1 MKIKKVEKL
10 QDLLDNDFAW
20 RKKEL
25 IDFQMMIHS
34 TKNRTI
40 CRMGLVLLCAH
51 FEGFIKKSANYYIVF
66 VSSQNLK
73 ISDLQINFAAICCQG
88 NLNSFSETNKISVYS
103 SILHNF
109 LDDYENLNFKVH
121 YSQDKPIIRTGG
133 NPSSLVFKEIL
144 DSIGLNFSVYETKQK
159 YIDTDLLSNR
169 HGIVHGEKIFITE
182 NEFDETLK
190 NILEIMDLFKN
201 QILDAAI
208 NQKYLKNRTEK

>member
-34 TKNRTI
+34 TRNMTI
-40 CRMGLVLLCAH
+40 CRMGLALLCAH
-51 FEGFIKKSANYYIVF
+51 FEGFIKKAANYYIVF

-73 ISDLQINFAAICCQG
+73 ISELQINFAAIFCQG
-88 NLNSFSETNKISVYS
+88 IFNFCNETNKISVYS
-103 SILHNF
+103 NVLHTF
-109 LDDYENLNFKVH
+109 LDSYKNLKFNIR
-121 YSQDKPIIRTGG
+121 YSQDKPIIKTGG
-133 NPSSLVFKEIL
+133 NPSSLVLKEIL
-144 DSIGLNFSVYETKQK
+144 NSIGLDFSIYETKQK

-182 NEFDETLK
+182 KEFDETLK
-190 NILEIMDLFKN
+190 NIIEIMEVFKN

-208 NQKYLKNRTEK
+208 NQRYLK

>member
-1 MKIKKVEKL
+1 MKIKKIEKL

-25 IDFQMMIHS
+25 IDFQMIIHS
-34 TKNRTI
+34 TKNKTI
-40 CRMGLVLLCAH
+40 CRMGIALLCAH
-51 FEGFIKKSANYYIVF
+51 FEGFVKKAANYYIVF

-73 ISDLQINFAAICCQG
+73 LSELQINFAALYCQG
-88 NLNSFSETNKISVYS
+88 NLNLINGTDKISVYS
-103 SILHNF
+103 NVLHSF
-109 LDDYENLNFKVH
+109 LESYENLNFNIR
-121 YSQDKPIIRTGG
+121 YSWDKPIIKTGG

-144 DSIGLNFSVYETKQK
+144 NSIGLDFSIYETKQK

-169 HGIVHGEKIFITE
+169 HGIVHGEKVFIEE

-190 NILEIMDLFKN
+190 NIIEIMEVFKN

-208 NQKYLKNRTEK
+208 SQRYLKLGSK

>member
-10 QDLLDNDFAW
+10 QDLLDSDFAW

-34 TKNRTI
+34 TGNKTI
-40 CRMGLVLLCAH
+40 CRMGLALLCAH
-51 FEGFIKKSANYYIVF
+51 FEGFIKKAANYYIVF

-73 ISDLQINFAAICCQG
+73 ISELKINFAAIFSQG
-88 NLNSFSETNKISVYS
+88 NLSSCSETNKISVFS
-103 SILHNF
+103 DVLHTF
-109 LDDYENLNFKVH
+109 LDCYENLNFNIR
-121 YSQDKPIIRTGG
+121 YSQDKPIIKTGG

-144 DSIGLNFSVYETKQK
+144 NSIGLDFSIYETKQK

-190 NILEIMDLFKN
+190 NIIEIMEVFKN

-208 NQKYLKNRTEK
+208 NQRYLKIE